1 MLKELRS
8 DNVFLFQGMHEKVA
22 VVVEVQ
28 TSRPN
33 HKRKLTWPCYVTSAR
48 EAYDCRAYLLV
59 VAASREALTGSDRV
73 IEIGHPGFN
82 LLPFVSGRDRMPPP
96 GGPLFGPELT
106 MLHVLTGTLSLSIHE
121 ARMFA
126 LASIAQAQPDRYY
139 RYVHLI
145 RIFTPRR
152 ARQELE
158 QLMEDLFKDPFIDR
172 FIEEGKQQGME
183 QGKQLGRADSATRV
197 LLTILTARGIAIAD
211 QLRSRIAECTDP
223 DLLER
228 WAARAATSTTIDEV
242 FASQMSLDE

>member
-1 MLKELRS
+1 
-8 DNVFLFQGMHEKVA
+8 
-22 VVVEVQ
+22 
-28 TSRPN
+28 
-33 HKRKLTWPCYVTSAR
+33 
-48 EAYDCRAYLLV
+48 V
-59 VAASREALTGSDRV
+59 VAASRD
-73 IEIGHPGFN
+73 
-82 LLPFVSGRDRMPPP
+82 
-96 GGPLFGPELT
+96 
-106 MLHVLTGTLSLSIHE
+106 VLTGTLSLSIHE

-158 QLMEDLFKDPFIDR
+158 QLMEDFFKDPFIDR
-172 FIEEGKQQGME
+172 FIEEGKQQGVQQGME

-223 DLLER
+223 DQLER
-228 WAARAATSTTIDEV
+228 WATRAATSTTIDEV
-242 FASQMSLDE
+242 FAS